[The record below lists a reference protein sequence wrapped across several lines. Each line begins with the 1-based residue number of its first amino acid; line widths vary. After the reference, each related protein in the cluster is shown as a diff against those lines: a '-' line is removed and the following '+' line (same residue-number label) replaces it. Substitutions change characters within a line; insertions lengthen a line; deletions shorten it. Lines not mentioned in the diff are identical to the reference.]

1 MQKLDSEI
9 QNLTLKKFKENFD
22 FIEST
27 MQNSKMYQEAL
38 ISFKEGMKEYS
49 FSDDVKAQALAS
61 FMSQAFQSGFNIAVQ
76 TALTIDSN
84 EIQTRDAQNKSALEI
99 LGIQKDVTAKANI
112 AKESFYK
119 MQASKMQAAQ
129 LQAQALQDKIKAEV
143 LHKSSNDNAQIN
155 KANCMVSY
163 QSVMGNVNKPQLITQ
178 YEMQKET
185 VNALKAIGEA
195 KIGDYSDELS
205 KVKIPTLEEEQ
216 DIVVI
221 EIYATKQIVSVKEP
235 INFVIISNVELD
247 SMLWDF
253 GNSDTDVGDNIYYTY
268 NVAGEYKVIMKAVLT
283 LKNQESKVYL
293 RSLDILVR

>member
-1 MQKLDSEI
+1 MQKIDSEI

-22 FIEST
+22 FIESI

-38 ISFKEGMKEYS
+38 TSFKEGMKEYS

-195 KIGDYSDELS
+195 KIGDYSDELN

-216 DIVVI
+216 EIVVI
-221 EIYATKQIVSVKEP
+221 EIYATKQIVSVNEP

-268 NVAGEYKVIMKAVLT
+268 NVAGEYKVIMKAILT

-293 RSLDILVR
+293 RSLDILVK